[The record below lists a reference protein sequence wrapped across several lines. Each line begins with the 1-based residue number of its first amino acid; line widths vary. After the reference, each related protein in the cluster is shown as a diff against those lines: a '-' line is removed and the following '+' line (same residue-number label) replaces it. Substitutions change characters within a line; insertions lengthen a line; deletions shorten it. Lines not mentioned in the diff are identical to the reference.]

1 MEAYFPAAVG
11 GALIGIA
18 AVMTMGLT
26 GRIAGISGIVGGL
39 LPPAPAEYRGWR
51 LAFIVGLIAGPILV
65 GAVGAHSGIGAPAA
79 SVPVLV
85 LAGLCVGI
93 GTTLGNGC
101 TSGHGVCGMARLSRR
116 SIVATATFTAV
127 AIATVFVVRR
137 VLVGA

>member
-1 MEAYFPAAVG
+1 MDAYYLAAIG

-39 LPPAPAEYRGWR
+39 LPPTAGEDRGWR
-51 LAFIVGLIAGPILV
+51 LAFIVGLIGGPVLV
-65 GAVGAHSGIGAPAA
+65 AIATGNSGIGVPAA
-79 SVPVLV
+79 GVPVLV

-116 SIVATATFTAV
+116 SIVATATFTVV
-127 AIATVFVVRR
+127 AIATVFVVRH
-137 VLVGA
+137 LLAGA